1 MKRFFIAAVSVLAL
15 SALFSCEQKIEP
27 VPIAPII
34 LDVVM
39 PAESQAMPGT
49 TITVKGLGFSKEDVI
64 TCKSKAGEEDFV
76 AEITEVT
83 NYDISFRIPESAGG
97 EYELVV
103 TRNELS
109 TVLPATLKVPFVVLL
124 KNVVMPSGVQRR
136 GSAITIEGEGFA
148 EGDVLRFESDAY
160 PSGASFTVNATCT
173 DKGLSCTL
181 PEGVYSVN
189 SVTVVRGERINNL
202 GNVSVAVDKFSK
214 VSGGYAFYLS
224 DNGVHGLVV
233 YPAAIGGASVNWGPS
248 VPNDYAAASSPDIY
262 KGKSNTAALVK
273 QAADTRSIYAYEHD
287 TPAEACAKLS
297 LKDGDLTYSDW
308 FLPSQNELIELFKV
322 KSQIAEA
329 GFAIP
334 ANNYWSSTEF
344 DYSGG
349 WVWANYYVNFYEE
362 TNIVTNGADR
372 GGWAIGT
379 LAVRQF

>member
-1 MKRFFIAAVSVLAL
+1 MKRFFITAVSVLAL
-15 SALFSCEQKIEP
+15 SALYSCEQKIEP

-49 TITVKGLGFSKEDVI
+49 VITVKGLGFSKEDVI

-83 NYDISFRIPESAGG
+83 NYDVSFRIPESAGG

-124 KNVVMPSGVQRR
+124 KNVVMPSGVLKR
-136 GSAITIEGEGFA
+136 GSAITIEGEGFE
-148 EGDVLRFESDAY
+148 EGDVLRFESAAY
-160 PSGASFTVNATCT
+160 PSGASFSVNATCT

-181 PEGVYSVN
+181 PKGVYSVN

-202 GNVSVAVDKFSK
+202 GNISVAVDKFSK

-233 YPAAIGGASVNWGPS
+233 YPAAIGGAAVNWGPS
-248 VPNDYAAASSPDIY
+248 VPQEKSAGTSPDIY

-273 QAADTRSIYAYEHD
+273 QAADTRNDYSYEHD

-297 LKDGDLTYSDW
+297 LKDGDLTYTDW

-322 KSQIAEA
+322 KADVAAA

-334 ANNYWSSTEF
+334 ANNYWCSTEF
-344 DYSGG
+344 NDGG
-349 WVWANYYVNFYEE
+349 SWIWAQYYVNFYEA
-362 TNIVTNGADR
+362 TNVVSAGCDR
-372 GGWAIGT
+372 IGWAIGT